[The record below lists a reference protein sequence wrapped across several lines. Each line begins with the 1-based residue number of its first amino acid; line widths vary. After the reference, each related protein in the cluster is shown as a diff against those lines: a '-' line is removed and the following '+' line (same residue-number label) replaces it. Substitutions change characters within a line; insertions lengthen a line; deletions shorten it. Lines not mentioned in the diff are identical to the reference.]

1 MTIDWFELL
10 DLSAIKINS
19 MECRL
24 TLLTHLEENIIN
36 SSLRRL
42 LVTSYS
48 IYPDQAQFLS
58 YRKHSD
64 HFLRKF
70 IGQKFILSTQ
80 LWLQ

>member
-10 DLSAIKINS
+10 DLSPIKINS

-64 HFLRKF
+64 HFFFLF
-70 IGQKFILSTQ
+70 VVNFVIH
-80 LWLQ
+80 